1 MPSSH
6 LLGFSF
12 FFFFFFAMPTHR
24 EDGIDMS
31 FGHRKGFDKMRLQD
45 TRGTGYLILV
55 VKLFNNVSILDGFSG
70 GLLGL

>member
-6 LLGFSF
+6 LLGFS